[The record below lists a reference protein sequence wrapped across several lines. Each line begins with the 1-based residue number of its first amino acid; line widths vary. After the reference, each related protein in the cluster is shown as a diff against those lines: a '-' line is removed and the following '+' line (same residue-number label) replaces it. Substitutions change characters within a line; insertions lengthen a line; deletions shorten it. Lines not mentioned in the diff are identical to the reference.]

1 MPVITAQKESESARG
16 TVKLRNF
23 LTRYLETRNFL
34 GTPFAGSATGNSL
47 LSVLV
52 SIGIAGIVIAMS
64 AVAYRNMTFER
75 RLIQSKNSYSEVDG
89 ALKNI
94 VITNLRAKI
103 AAGDCSNGI
112 VLFDNIGTM
121 TVEATNSMTLKTT
134 TSALAKKLEPL
145 REAAGRCAAPVMPG
159 PGGNTFR
166 FCLKMTPGVGARK
179 GAPDSFTGSKD
190 TFAEIQATMM
200 DFTTGQPVTCA
211 QFNAS
216 PRKAGFILTTGLHWV
231 SSSDVGPVPNSNI
244 GFTYVPG
251 T

>member
-1 MPVITAQKESESARG
+1 MGIRATRG
-16 TVKLRNF
+16 TSNVRDFFTKCLNKNVARDGIF
-23 LTRYLETRNFL
+23 
-34 GTPFAGSATGNSL
+34 PGSSPGNSL
-47 LSVLV
+47 LSVIV
-52 SIGIAGIVIAMS
+52 SLGVAGIVIAMS

-75 RLIQSKNSYSEVDG
+75 RLIQSKNSYREVEG

-103 AAGDCSNGI
+103 SGGDCASPVALN
-112 VLFDNIGTM
+112 DNIGTM
-121 TVEATNSMTLKTT
+121 TVQAVNSINLATT

-145 REAAGRCAAPVMPG
+145 RAAAGRCASPVMAG
-159 PGGNTFR
+159 PAGNTFR
-166 FCLKMTPGVGARK
+166 FCVKMTAATGARR

-211 QFNAS
+211 QFNAF
-216 PRKAGFILTTGLHWV
+216 PRKSGFILTTGLYWV
-231 SSSDVGPVPNSNI
+231 ASSDVGPVPNSNI

>member
-1 MPVITAQKESESARG
+1 MRIKRRRG
-16 TVKLRNF
+16 RSKLRNF
-23 LTRYLETRNFL
+23 LTKCLETRVS
-34 GTPFAGSATGNSL
+34 PDRAFAGASPGNSL
-47 LSVLV
+47 LSVIV
-52 SIGIAGIVIAMS
+52 SLGVAGVVIAMA

-75 RLIQSKNSYSEVDG
+75 RLIQSKNSYREVEG

-103 AAGDCSNGI
+103 SGGDCASPIALN
-112 VLFDNIGTM
+112 DNIGSM
-121 TVEATNSMTLKTT
+121 TVGAVAGANAINLETT
-134 TSALAKKLEPL
+134 TSALARKLEPL
-145 REAAGRCAAPVMPG
+145 QGAAARCAAPVMPG
-159 PGGNTFR
+159 TAGNTFR
-166 FCLKMTPGVGARK
+166 FCLKMTPAAGARR

-211 QFNAS
+211 QFNS
-216 PRKAGFILTTGLHWV
+216 FPRKSGFILTTGLYWV